1 MIRAWSASTGG
12 VRGGGLVRWAIV
24 GPLIWAGPMNSS
36 FFNLFSKI
44 SNGIAFIQSE
54 DGLPEFKKIQL
65 KYSCERN

>member
-1 MIRAWSASTGG
+1 
-12 VRGGGLVRWAIV
+12 VRWAIV
-24 GPLIWAGPMNSS
+24 GPLICAGPMNSS
-36 FFNLFSKI
+36 FFDLFNKI